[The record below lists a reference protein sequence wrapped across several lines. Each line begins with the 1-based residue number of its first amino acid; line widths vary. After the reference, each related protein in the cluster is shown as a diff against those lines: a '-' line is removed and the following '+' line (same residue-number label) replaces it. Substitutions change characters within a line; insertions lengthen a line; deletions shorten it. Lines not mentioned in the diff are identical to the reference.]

1 MKPARL
7 TWIDYARGIAII
19 LVLYR
24 HVFEGIKESGTPIAN
39 YMYLEYANIFFFSF
53 RMPLFFIVSGLF
65 VASSLK
71 KRGVKEFIET
81 KARIILYPYFLWA
94 CLQITIQMIFSKY
107 TNAKPDYHTYLY
119 LFYIPKNVDQFWY
132 LYALFNVAVLYV
144 LAKAKLGITP
154 IWNIVIGLVL
164 YYIAAIAFQTNVII
178 GFIGDIF
185 HYYLFFAI
193 GDAISRYITD
203 RNNFK
208 YFESWKLLLLMLLPF
223 IAAQVYFL
231 KVNIDYA
238 SNKYQYVEYF
248 QPFIYLPIALV
259 GCAFI
264 MNLTFVLQKLNL
276 KILSWV
282 PELGRHS
289 MYIYVAQVMVFAAV
303 RIFMKKVLG
312 INDVPLLLIA
322 GIISGLIVPVWL
334 FKLSVRFNMR
344 WLFTLEKHTVPALNE
359 GSIKPLAVNILEK
372 NN

>member
-24 HVFEGIKESGTPIAN
+24 HVFEGIKESGTSVAH

-53 RMPLFFIVSGLF
+53 RMPLFFIISGIF
-65 VASSLK
+65 VAGSLQ
-71 KRGVKEFIET
+71 KRGIKDFIET
-81 KARIILYPYFLWA
+81 KARIILYPYFFWA
-94 CLQITIQMIFSKY
+94 CLQITLQIIFSKY
-107 TNAKPDYHTYLY
+107 TNAKPGLETYLY

-144 LAKAKLGITP
+144 LVKGKLKIKP
-154 IWNIVIGLVL
+154 IWNILLGLVL
-164 YYIAAIAFQTNVII
+164 YYIAAVAFQKNIII
-178 GFIGDIF
+178 GFVGDIF

-193 GDAISRYITD
+193 GDLISRYITD

-231 KVNIDYA
+231 KENIDYA

-264 MNLTFVLQKLNL
+264 MNLTFVLQKLHL
-276 KILSWV
+276 KILSWL

-289 MYIYVAQVMVFAAV
+289 LYIYVAQVMVFAAV

-312 INDVPLLLIA
+312 ITDVPLLLIA

-334 FKLSVRFNMR
+334 YKLSIKLNMR
-344 WLFTLEKHTVPALNE
+344 WLFTLEKETVPALKESNA
-359 GSIKPLAVNILEK
+359 KPVPVNILEK